1 MAAIVKLK
9 RSAVPG
15 KIPNTYD
22 LDLGEIAVNTYDG
35 KLYIKKSVNGV
46 ESVVTIGE
54 MGTGGYGATGPMGP
68 QGPTGG
74 SGVGATGP
82 TGANGSN
89 GATGPTGYDGKDGP
103 TGPQGDI
110 GPTGPP
116 GPVGDYV
123 AYLEAGTGVTISGP
137 TGSASSL
144 TVSIGQSVAT
154 TDTVTFDR
162 LFLGSLPASI
172 DPMLVPSGSAVLGNG
187 GALAFQD
194 GTYQFTR
201 APRMFTNADAA
212 SGLTIDDLNPGDFY
226 YDDSTE
232 SIYIRYDT
240 GLGYLDFLDLTVRNT
255 G

>member
-1 MAAIVKLK
+1 MATVIKLK

-46 ESVVTIGE
+46 ETVVAIGA
-54 MGTGGYGATGPMGP
+54 TSSGGNGATGPMGP
-68 QGPTGG
+68 QGPTGA
-74 SGVGATGP
+74 SGV
-82 TGANGSN
+82 